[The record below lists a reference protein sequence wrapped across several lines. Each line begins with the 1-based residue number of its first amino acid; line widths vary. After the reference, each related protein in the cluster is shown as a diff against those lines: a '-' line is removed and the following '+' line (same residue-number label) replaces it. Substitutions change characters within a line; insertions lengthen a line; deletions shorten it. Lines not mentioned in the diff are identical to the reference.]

1 MSTQLMRETGRT
13 ASLSAQVVYRI
24 VAGVV
29 FHLIAEGMARFGR
42 YAAIRTEKIVAG
54 SELYGNY
61 HRFASVINAADSVG
75 MTEGSFDDCL
85 MLLSSEKPLA
95 MLQKSD
101 SFMIIIHK
109 GVIDTLFDCV
119 KGLEF
124 KRKTVNHISADT
136 LAVTLE
142 RKDGHLMRMAFTIEP
157 RPEKIIQQNTEEREK
172 QYHYGPRQEKSER
185 NSRHNP

>member
-1 MSTQLMRETGRT
+1 
-13 ASLSAQVVYRI
+13 
-24 VAGVV
+24 
-29 FHLIAEGMARFGR
+29 
-42 YAAIRTEKIVAG
+42 
-54 SELYGNY
+54 
-61 HRFASVINAADSVG
+61 
-75 MTEGSFDDCL
+75 
-85 MLLSSEKPLA
+85 

-124 KRKTVNHISADT
+124 KRKTVNNISADT

-142 RKDGHLMRMAFTIEP
+142 RKDGHLMRMAFAIEP

-172 QYHYGPRQEKSER
+172 QYHYGPRQEKRER